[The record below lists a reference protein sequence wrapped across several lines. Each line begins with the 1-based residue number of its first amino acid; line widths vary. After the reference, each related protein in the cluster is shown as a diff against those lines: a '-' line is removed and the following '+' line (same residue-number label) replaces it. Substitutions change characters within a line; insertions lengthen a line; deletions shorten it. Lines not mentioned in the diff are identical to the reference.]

1 MVAENQPGHID
12 QIKQTN
18 AGAVYR
24 LIDQLGPV
32 SRIDLS
38 RLAQLAPASI
48 TKIVREML
56 EAHLVQELEIKE
68 AGNRGRPAVGLVVET
83 EAWHYLSLRIS
94 RGEIFLA
101 LRDLSSKLV
110 VEESQEL
117 ALKDDSPL
125 LDRIISHI
133 DQFFIRHQKKLERL
147 TSIAITLP
155 GIIDTENGI
164 VHRMPFYE
172 DVKEMPL
179 GEALEQHT
187 GVPVY
192 IQHDISAWTMAEALF
207 GASRGARDVIQVVI
221 DHNVG
226 AGVITDGH
234 LLHAGSSSLVEIGHT
249 QVDPYGKRCYCGNH
263 GCLETIASVDSILE
277 LAQLR
282 LNQSMSS
289 MLHGQPLTVDSLCQA
304 ALRGDLLAITV
315 ELVMLKRF
323 FITGTD
329 TSVGKTVVSRALLQA
344 LASQGKTVAGYK
356 PVAKGSKET
365 PEGLRNK
372 DALVLQSVSTIE
384 LPYEAVNPIALSE
397 EESSV
402 AHSCP
407 INYTLIS
414 NGLAN
419 LTDKV
424 DHVVVEGTGGWRSLM
439 NDLRPLSEWVVQE
452 QLPVLMVVGIQ
463 EGCINHALL
472 TAQAIAN
479 DGLPLIGWVANR
491 INPGLAHYAEI
502 IDVLGKKLPAPL
514 IGELPYLPRAEQRE
528 LGQYIRLAMLRS
540 VLAVD
545 RVTV

>member
-1 MVAENQPGHID
+1 
-12 QIKQTN
+12 
-18 AGAVYR
+18 
-24 LIDQLGPV
+24 
-32 SRIDLS
+32 
-38 RLAQLAPASI
+38 
-48 TKIVREML
+48 
-56 EAHLVQELEIKE
+56 
-68 AGNRGRPAVGLVVET
+68 
-83 EAWHYLSLRIS
+83 
-94 RGEIFLA
+94 
-101 LRDLSSKLV
+101 
-110 VEESQEL
+110 
-117 ALKDDSPL
+117 
-125 LDRIISHI
+125 
-133 DQFFIRHQKKLERL
+133 
-147 TSIAITLP
+147 
-155 GIIDTENGI
+155 
-164 VHRMPFYE
+164 
-172 DVKEMPL
+172 
-179 GEALEQHT
+179 
-187 GVPVY
+187 
-192 IQHDISAWTMAEALF
+192 
-207 GASRGARDVIQVVI
+207 
-221 DHNVG
+221 
-226 AGVITDGH
+226 
-234 LLHAGSSSLVEIGHT
+234 
-249 QVDPYGKRCYCGNH
+249 
-263 GCLETIASVDSILE
+263 
-277 LAQLR
+277 
-282 LNQSMSS
+282 
-289 MLHGQPLTVDSLCQA
+289 
-304 ALRGDLLAITV
+304 
-315 ELVMLKRF
+315 MLKRF

-365 PEGLRNK
+365 DCASRQSLLHAPEGLRNK

-528 LGQYIRLAMLRS
+528 LGPINTSA
-540 VLAVD
+540 
-545 RVTV
+545 

>member
-1 MVAENQPGHID
+1 
-12 QIKQTN
+12 
-18 AGAVYR
+18 
-24 LIDQLGPV
+24 
-32 SRIDLS
+32 
-38 RLAQLAPASI
+38 
-48 TKIVREML
+48 
-56 EAHLVQELEIKE
+56 
-68 AGNRGRPAVGLVVET
+68 
-83 EAWHYLSLRIS
+83 
-94 RGEIFLA
+94 
-101 LRDLSSKLV
+101 
-110 VEESQEL
+110 
-117 ALKDDSPL
+117 
-125 LDRIISHI
+125 
-133 DQFFIRHQKKLERL
+133 
-147 TSIAITLP
+147 
-155 GIIDTENGI
+155 
-164 VHRMPFYE
+164 
-172 DVKEMPL
+172 
-179 GEALEQHT
+179 
-187 GVPVY
+187 
-192 IQHDISAWTMAEALF
+192 
-207 GASRGARDVIQVVI
+207 
-221 DHNVG
+221 
-226 AGVITDGH
+226 
-234 LLHAGSSSLVEIGHT
+234 
-249 QVDPYGKRCYCGNH
+249 
-263 GCLETIASVDSILE
+263 
-277 LAQLR
+277 
-282 LNQSMSS
+282 
-289 MLHGQPLTVDSLCQA
+289 
-304 ALRGDLLAITV
+304 
-315 ELVMLKRF
+315 MLKRF

-439 NDLRPLSEWVVQE
+439 NE